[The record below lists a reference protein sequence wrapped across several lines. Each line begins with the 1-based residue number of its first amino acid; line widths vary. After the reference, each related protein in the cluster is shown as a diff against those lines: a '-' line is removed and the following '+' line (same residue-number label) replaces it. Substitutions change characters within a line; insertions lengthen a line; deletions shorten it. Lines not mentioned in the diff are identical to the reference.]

1 MPTKLRRIAVTE
13 DPELAEVLERAS
25 IQLPGRS
32 SAALLKE
39 LALRGAESL
48 ASGVDSNPKLQRIL
62 AMPGVRPAT
71 GSFKEFLQER
81 GDISM
86 PDGAD
91 PYRGSKAIDEQREE
105 RF

>member
-13 DPELAEVLERAS
+13 DPELAEVLLRAS
-25 IQLPGRS
+25 AHLPGRS

-48 ASGVDSNPKLQRIL
+48 ASGADSNPKLQRIL

-71 GSFKEFLQER
+71 GTFKDFIEER
-81 GDISM
+81 GEMSI
-86 PDGAD
+86 PRGAD
-91 PYRGSKAIDEQREE
+91 PYRGTKALQEE
-105 RF
+105 REDRF